1 MRTDLL
7 LVKVTFPMLTSF
19 ATCTRW
25 FYCQLC
31 FIALWYPSLCFLQC
45 QIFLVNMSYFR
56 RYGRCCLE
64 EMVST
69 KSDHK
74 SICFNQPCRASN
86 VAVWT
91 WDLVLGSTK
100 IDLDCRDSYRLS
112 CEYVRGMLMWDDKW
126 PSELSFVLSNQPF
139 SGFVFIMY
147 RAFLWCKV
155 KLVFNPVFRL
165 VLQS

>member
-1 MRTDLL
+1 MHKVILL
-7 LVKVTFPMLTSF
+7 PIMFYSTLISFTLFSPMSD
-19 ATCTRW
+19 
-25 FYCQLC
+25 
-31 FIALWYPSLCFLQC
+31 
-45 QIFLVNMSYFR
+45 FLVNISYFR

-69 KSDHK
+69 ISDHK

-112 CEYVRGMLMWDDKW
+112 CEYVRGMLMWDDMW
-126 PSELSFVLSNQPF
+126 PSELSIVFPNQPF

-147 RAFLWCKV
+147 RAFLCCK
-155 KLVFNPVFRL
+155 VFNPVPEFRL